1 MVPPAIP
8 TPGRPRA
15 SAPVRAASRCG
26 GATVCVRGYSEPT
39 MGSDLVCGPP
49 VSPRRL
55 VVQWFTPPDRLG
67 GRGPGG
73 AGAPG
78 GEPGVCVR
86 GLTGPTLSSDL
97 VCGPSMSPSRP
108 AVQWFSPP
116 EQFALCDWGAAG
128 SPSGVGPGC
137 VRGQTG
143 ATLSSDLVCGSSW
156 SPSRPAV
163 QWFRPPEQF
172 GVCGRG
178 GARVHVRARAP
189 PGSAANSSLGH
200 EPSALRTETSGVS
213 LGHKGFEWPRGHGRG
228 RVRCTGAATEK

>member
-1 MVPPAIP
+1 MGLSLSQGGLGDEWASPSLN
-8 TPGRPRA
+8 RA
-15 SAPVRAASRCG
+15 SLGWFWHGPTRHSSPWSSPGLRACAGREPVRRRDRVCAGVQRTNYGLGPCLWASCESQEASG
-26 GATVCVRGYSEPT
+26 SVVYPT
-39 MGSDLVCGPP
+39 RS
-49 VSPRRL
+49 
-55 VVQWFTPPDRLG
+55 LG

-78 GEPGVCVR
+78 GGPGVCVR

-97 VCGPSMSPSRP
+97 VCGPSMSPRRP
-108 AVQWFSPP
+108 EVQWFRPP

-156 SPSRPAV
+156 SPRRPAV

-172 GVCGRG
+172 GVCGWG
-178 GARVHVRARAP
+178 GCKGARAGAGPARLGRELKFGVRA
-189 PGSAANSSLGH
+189 
-200 EPSALRTETSGVS
+200 
-213 LGHKGFEWPRGHGRG
+213 
-228 RVRCTGAATEK
+228 